1 MARSRRRRPARRGLV
16 RVVSTALF
24 GVALLVG
31 AVAAVVHVLGRSDG
45 ARSVAESC
53 GVEVDGTRWLLSP
66 VQSDNAALLTAVSV
80 RRGLP
85 ARAATIAI
93 ATALQESKLV
103 NLSYGDRD
111 SVGLFQQRP
120 SQGWG
125 TAEQIMDP
133 VYSTDR
139 FYDGLVGIAGYQDLP
154 ITDAAQKVQRSAFPE
169 AYAEHEALAR
179 AWAPAHSPARSMR
192 PAALGRP
199 TSSQRAWTGTSATCP
214 SPWPR
219 RPSRHLQRSSSTRDR
234 SVAGR
239 AGSRTTCAGAGRS
252 PSGPS
257 RSPRIS
263 TSRPCAS
270 QTRCGRVQARHG
282 RRRAPSPSRAGPS
295 WSRSLP
301 PERPRCSALGRAACR
316 RIDQR
321 ADTAT

>member
-1 MARSRRRRPARRGLV
+1 MAHSRRRRPARRGLV

-24 GVALLVG
+24 GVALLIG

-80 RRGLP
+80 RRALP

-133 VYSTDR
+133 VYSAGR
-139 FYDGLVGIAGYQDLP
+139 FYDGLVAIAGYQDLP

-169 AYAEHEALAR
+169 AYAQHEALAR
-179 AWAPAHSPARSMR
+179 AWASALTGWSPGALTCTLHAPSGAGSTDVFTARVDRDLGHLPVTVAAATEQAPAAIVVDARS
-192 PAALGRP
+192 LGGGSGGVADDVRGSWAFAQWAVAVAEDQHV
-199 TSSQRAWTGTSATCP
+199 TSVR
-214 SPWPR
+214 
-219 RPSRHLQRSSSTRDR
+219 
-234 SVAGR
+234 VAD
-239 AGSRTTCAGAGRS
+239 
-252 PSGPS
+252 
-257 RSPRIS
+257 
-263 TSRPCAS
+263 
-270 QTRCGRVQARHG
+270 QVW
-282 RRRAPSPSRAGPS
+282 SRAG
-295 WSRSLP
+295 
-301 PERPRCSALGRAACR
+301 AAW
-316 RIDQR
+316 
-321 ADTAT
+321 APTSTEPLASGSVVVTFAAA

>member
-1 MARSRRRRPARRGLV
+1 MARSRRRRPARRGVV
-16 RVVSTALF
+16 RAVSTTLLAT
-24 GVALLVG
+24 ALLVG
-31 AVAAVVHVLGRSDG
+31 AVAVAVNVLGRSGG

-66 VQSDNAALLTAVSV
+66 VQGDNAALLTAVSV

-179 AWAPAHSPARSMR
+179 AWASALTGWSPGALTCTLHAPSGAGSTDVFTARVDRDLGHLPVTVAAATEQVPAAIVVDARS
-192 PAALGRP
+192 LGGGSGGVADDVRGSWAFAQWAVAVAEDQHV
-199 TSSQRAWTGTSATCP
+199 TSVR
-214 SPWPR
+214 
-219 RPSRHLQRSSSTRDR
+219 
-234 SVAGR
+234 VAD
-239 AGSRTTCAGAGRS
+239 
-252 PSGPS
+252 
-257 RSPRIS
+257 
-263 TSRPCAS
+263 
-270 QTRCGRVQARHG
+270 QVW
-282 RRRAPSPSRAGPS
+282 SRAG
-295 WSRSLP
+295 
-301 PERPRCSALGRAACR
+301 AAW
-316 RIDQR
+316 
-321 ADTAT
+321 APTSTEPLASGSVVVTFAAA

>member
-179 AWAPAHSPARSMR
+179 AWASALTGWSPGALTCTLHAPGGAGSTDVFTARVDRDLGHLPVTVAAATEQAPAAIVVDARS
-192 PAALGRP
+192 LGGGSGGVADDVRGSWAFAQWAVAVAEDQHV
-199 TSSQRAWTGTSATCP
+199 TSVR
-214 SPWPR
+214 
-219 RPSRHLQRSSSTRDR
+219 
-234 SVAGR
+234 VAD
-239 AGSRTTCAGAGRS
+239 
-252 PSGPS
+252 
-257 RSPRIS
+257 
-263 TSRPCAS
+263 
-270 QTRCGRVQARHG
+270 QVW
-282 RRRAPSPSRAGPS
+282 SRAG
-295 WSRSLP
+295 
-301 PERPRCSALGRAACR
+301 AAW
-316 RIDQR
+316 
-321 ADTAT
+321 APTSTEPLASGSVVVTFAAA

>member
-1 MARSRRRRPARRGLV
+1 MARSRRRRPARRGVV
-16 RVVSTALF
+16 RAVSTTLLAT
-24 GVALLVG
+24 ALLVG
-31 AVAAVVHVLGRSDG
+31 AVAVVVHVLGRSGG

-66 VQSDNAALLTAVSV
+66 VQGDNAALLTAVSV

-169 AYAEHEALAR
+169 AYAQHEALAR
-179 AWAPAHSPARSMR
+179 AWASALTGWSPGALTCTLHAPSGAGSTDVFTARVDRDLGHLPLTVAAAAAAATERAPAAIVVDARSLGGGSGGVADDVR
-192 PAALGRP
+192 GSWAFAQWAVAVADDQHVTSVRVADQVWSRADAAWAP
-199 TSSQRAWTGTSATCP
+199 TSTEPLASG
-214 SPWPR
+214 
-219 RPSRHLQRSSSTRDR
+219 
-234 SVAGR
+234 SVEV
-239 AGSRTTCAGAGRS
+239 T
-252 PSGPS
+252 
-257 RSPRIS
+257 
-263 TSRPCAS
+263 
-270 QTRCGRVQARHG
+270 
-282 RRRAPSPSRAGPS
+282 
-295 WSRSLP
+295 L
-301 PERPRCSALGRAACR
+301 AA
-316 RIDQR
+316 
-321 ADTAT
+321 A

>member
-1 MARSRRRRPARRGLV
+1 MAHSRRRRPARRGLV

-24 GVALLVG
+24 GVALLIG

-169 AYAEHEALAR
+169 AYAEHAALAR
-179 AWAPAHSPARSMR
+179 AWASALTGWSPGALTCTLHAPSGAGSTDVFTARVDRDLGHLPVTVAAATEQAPAAIVVDARS
-192 PAALGRP
+192 LGGGSGGVADDVRGSWAFAQWAVAVAEDQHV
-199 TSSQRAWTGTSATCP
+199 TSVR
-214 SPWPR
+214 
-219 RPSRHLQRSSSTRDR
+219 
-234 SVAGR
+234 VAD
-239 AGSRTTCAGAGRS
+239 
-252 PSGPS
+252 
-257 RSPRIS
+257 
-263 TSRPCAS
+263 
-270 QTRCGRVQARHG
+270 QVW
-282 RRRAPSPSRAGPS
+282 SRAG
-295 WSRSLP
+295 
-301 PERPRCSALGRAACR
+301 AAWAPTSTEPLASGSVVVR
-316 RIDQR
+316 F
-321 ADTAT
+321 AAA

>member
-169 AYAEHEALAR
+169 AYAQHEALAR
-179 AWAPAHSPARSMR
+179 AWASALTGWSPGALTCTLHAPSGAGSTDVFTARVDRDLGHLPLTVAAATEQAPATIVVDARS
-192 PAALGRP
+192 LGGGSGGVADEVRGSWAFAQWAVAVAEDQHV
-199 TSSQRAWTGTSATCP
+199 TSVR
-214 SPWPR
+214 
-219 RPSRHLQRSSSTRDR
+219 
-234 SVAGR
+234 VAD
-239 AGSRTTCAGAGRS
+239 
-252 PSGPS
+252 
-257 RSPRIS
+257 
-263 TSRPCAS
+263 
-270 QTRCGRVQARHG
+270 QVW
-282 RRRAPSPSRAGPS
+282 SRAG
-295 WSRSLP
+295 
-301 PERPRCSALGRAACR
+301 AAW
-316 RIDQR
+316 
-321 ADTAT
+321 APTSTEPLASGSVVVTFAAA